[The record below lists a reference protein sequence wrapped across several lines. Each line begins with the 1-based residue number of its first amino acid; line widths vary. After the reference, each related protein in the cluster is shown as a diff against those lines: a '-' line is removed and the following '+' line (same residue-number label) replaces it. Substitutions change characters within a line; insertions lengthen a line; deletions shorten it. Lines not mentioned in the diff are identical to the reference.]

1 MTVPGQDNVAQ
12 EDLVLGYQTV
22 ASNGDR
28 YLVYVNADSK
38 ARQFDLSKITNGL
51 SYLVLADGS
60 QVNLSG
66 ISELS
71 GVTINNHILTLTA
84 TIIRLT
90 NAQTPTAAVDQ
101 PSERNGSFAD
111 RDTELTKTTVKTSSQ
126 EDLVGDAELVNH
138 GNGQAKTEASRQTDK
153 QLPSTGEKTN
163 RGLFL
168 AGLLSILSLGF
179 LRKRRMK

>member
-1 MTVPGQDNVAQ
+1 MAQ

-38 ARQFDLSKITNGL
+38 ARQFDLSKLTNGL
-51 SYLVLADGS
+51 SYKVLADGS

-71 GVTINNHILTLTA
+71 GVTINNHILTLDPLTA

-90 NAQTPTAAVDQ
+90 NAQTPAEEVDQ
-101 PSERNGSFAD
+101 PFEKTNALAGKDAGVS
-111 RDTELTKTTVKTSSQ
+111 KTTVKTSSQ
-126 EDLVGDAELVNH
+126 EDLVGDAELVNRD
-138 GNGQAKTEASRQTDK
+138 NGQAKSEASHQTDK

-179 LRKRRMK
+179 LRKRRTK